1 MYVYVY
7 LYLLPVPM
15 HMFVGMYYLLKYMY
29 IQSYTVCNTEEDI
42 VIPTS
47 LTALVLCVFYKH
59 IKYYQDYLTSLN
71 ADTDYIYQPC
81 NCSLQ
86 YYKLQSILS

>member
-47 LTALVLCVFYKH
+47 LTALVLCVF
-59 IKYYQDYLTSLN
+59 
-71 ADTDYIYQPC
+71 
-81 NCSLQ
+81 
-86 YYKLQSILS
+86 